1 MANALIPVGNGEI
14 AVDITTLIGIFAGF
28 ACVVISIVLGGDL
41 SSFIDIKSVFIV
53 VGGVLSATVVS
64 FPFDR
69 IKNLAKALKNA
80 FKKDTSSLKDDVELL
95 LALANTARKEG
106 ILALE
111 GAADEIA
118 DPFLKKGIMLIVDGS
133 DPELIKG
140 ILETDLEFVKER
152 HAQTRG
158 ILDAA
163 AAYSPAFGMIGT
175 LIGLIN
181 MLKNLSD
188 MEALG
193 PSMAVALV
201 TTFYGSLLAN
211 MIFLPLSK
219 KLKSVGNQEY
229 LRKELILEGLLSIQD
244 GENPRIIREKL
255 DAFSSR
261 AELKDRSSSAENEAK
276 EVEANG

>member
-1 MANALIPVGNGEI
+1 M
-14 AVDITTLIGIFAGF
+14 DITTLIGIFAGF
-28 ACVVISIVLGGDL
+28 AAVIISIVLGGEL
-41 SSFIDIKSVFIV
+41 SSFLDIKSVFIV
-53 VGGVLSATVVS
+53 VGGVISATVVS
-64 FPFDR
+64 FPFKQ
-69 IKNLAKALKNA
+69 IKNLGKALANA
-80 FKKDTSSLKDDVELL
+80 FKKDTTNLKDDVELL
-95 LALANTARKEG
+95 LNLANTARKEG

-140 ILETDLEFVKER
+140 ILETDLDFVKER

-158 ILDAA
+158 ILEAA

-188 MEALG
+188 MAALG

-211 MIFLPLSK
+211 MIFLPLAK
-219 KLKSVGNQEY
+219 KLKAVGNQEY
-229 LRKELILEGLLSIQD
+229 LRKELVLEGLLSIQD

-255 DAFSSR
+255 DAFSAR
-261 AELKDRSSSAENEAK
+261 AELKDAAASASASAENEKK

>member
-1 MANALIPVGNGEI
+1 MDV
-14 AVDITTLIGIFAGF
+14 TTLMGIGAGF
-28 ACVVISIVLGGDL
+28 ACVVIGIVLGGEI
-41 SSFIDIKSVFIV
+41 SSFLDIKSVFIV
-53 VGGVLSATVVS
+53 LGGVISVTVAS
-64 FPFDR
+64 FPMKKIR
-69 IKNLAKALKNA
+69 NLLKALKSA
-80 FKKDTSSLKDDVELL
+80 FKKDATDINEDVEMLISM
-95 LALANTARKEG
+95 ANTARREG

-111 GAADEIA
+111 GSTDEIE
-118 DPFLKKGIMLIVDGS
+118 DPFMKKGIMLIVDGS

-140 ILETDLEFVKER
+140 IMETDLEFVRER
-152 HAQTRG
+152 HAETRA

-188 MEALG
+188 MAALG

-201 TTFYGSLLAN
+201 TTFYGSMLAN
-211 MIFLPLSK
+211 LVFLPLSK
-219 KLKSVGNQEY
+219 KLKTIGNREY
-229 LRKELILEGLLSIQD
+229 LRKELVLEGLLSIQE

-255 DAFSSR
+255 NAFTAREEMKSDTAADDSG
-261 AELKDRSSSAENEAK
+261 EK

>member
-1 MANALIPVGNGEI
+1 M
-14 AVDITTLIGIFAGF
+14 DITTLLGIGAGF
-28 ACVVISIVLGGDL
+28 ACVVISIFLGGSI
-41 SSFIDIKSVFIV
+41 SSFIDVKSVFIV
-53 VGGVLSATVVS
+53 VGGVLCATMAS
-64 FPFDR
+64 FPMKR
-69 IKNLAKALKNA
+69 IMNLLKALKAA
-80 FKKDTSSLKDDVELL
+80 FKKDTTNIHEDVELL
-95 LALANTARKEG
+95 INLANTARREG

-111 GAADEIA
+111 GSADEIT

-140 ILETDLEFVKER
+140 IMETDLDFVKER
-152 HAQTRG
+152 HAEIRA

-188 MEALG
+188 MAALG

-201 TTFYGSLLAN
+201 TTFYGSMLAN
-211 MIFLPLSK
+211 LVFLPLSK
-219 KLKSVGNQEY
+219 KLKAVGNREY

-255 DAFSSR
+255 DAFTAR
-261 AELKDRSSSAENEAK
+261 AELKGVKASAQTDEK
-276 EVEANG
+276 EVEA